1 MTRSIRMMEINVAGV
16 NNQLKPKTEK
26 QMNAQLK
33 STLVDTMQKW
43 LNDNADDIGSN
54 LSIWQDTKPTGQNA
68 HLMATAAETVLDA
81 MALQSRL
88 EDELGA

>member
-1 MTRSIRMMEINVAGV
+1 LAPASGKASGEILCSK
-16 NNQLKPKTEK
+16 QKPKTEK

-43 LNDNADDIGSN
+43 LDDNADDIGSN

-88 EDELGA
+88 VDELGA